1 MRGNHRGEYKV
12 PGGKLVAVTIQYD
25 KSRVSDPY
33 EDALPARPSG
43 SFHSAPSVHIDGDF
57 FIDAPSDAE
66 SDALIG
72 DIEETLTAEGN
83 IGSGEPESLERSI
96 DRAIK
101 RHSTARLI
109 GCDAAAIVTAF
120 RRAADKAGGHAA
132 IGRDAGIAAAGLAVS
147 VDPTVA
153 SGPTVA
159 FSPTATVAAS
169 SHDAMSVT
177 ADRGSADRESADFA
191 RRWKRLRRDL
201 VVIHDTPRSPAEQM
215 EVDERWAHEVAAG
228 LRPPTLRIWEWSG
241 PCVVVGRFQSI
252 PDEVHEDVA
261 RAEGIEVVRRCTG
274 GGAMFIEPGNTI
286 TYSLYAPL
294 WFVDG
299 IDVADS
305 YRLCDRWLVDALAG
319 LGLDVRFSG
328 LNDIASSHGKIG
340 GAAQRRFP
348 ASGAG
353 GAGAAGGVSPAVT
366 VAPGAVLHHVT
377 MAYDIDAAKMTR
389 VLNTSGE
396 KLSDKA
402 VKSAV
407 KRVDPLK
414 SQTGLTRGAII
425 ARLIASLADPADP
438 ANPADPTTS
447 ADPSAPISL

>member
-1 MRGNHRGEYKV
+1 MMVTMRGNHRGEYKV

-25 KSRVSDPY
+25 NTRVSDPY

-43 SFHSAPSVHIDGDF
+43 SVHSAPSVHIDGDF

-66 SDALIG
+66 SDALIR
-72 DIEETLTAEGN
+72 DIEETLTAEGTV
-83 IGSGEPESLERSI
+83 GSTESESLEQSI

-101 RHSTARLI
+101 RHPTARLI

-120 RRAADKAGGHAA
+120 HRAAGKAGGHAA
-132 IGRDAGIAAAGLAVS
+132 IGRNTGIAARESAE
-147 VDPTVA
+147 
-153 SGPTVA
+153 
-159 FSPTATVAAS
+159 SP
-169 SHDAMSVT
+169 
-177 ADRGSADRESADFA
+177 DRGSAEPGGQESADFA
-191 RRWKRLRRDL
+191 RRWERLRRDL
-201 VVIHDTPRSPAEQM
+201 VVIHDTPRSPVEQM
-215 EVDERWAHEVAAG
+215 EVDERWAREVAAC

-348 ASGAG
+348 APRVVAG
-353 GAGAAGGVSPAVT
+353 GTAVSDGPVGH
-366 VAPGAVLHHVT
+366 GAVLHHVT
-377 MAYDIDAAKMTR
+377 MAYDIDAAKMAR

-438 ANPADPTTS
+438 ANPADPAAATG
-447 ADPSAPISL
+447 PGAPISL